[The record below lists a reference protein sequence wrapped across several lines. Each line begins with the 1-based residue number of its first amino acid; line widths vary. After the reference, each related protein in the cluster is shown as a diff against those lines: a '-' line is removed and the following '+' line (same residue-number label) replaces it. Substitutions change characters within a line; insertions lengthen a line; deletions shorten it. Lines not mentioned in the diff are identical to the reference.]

1 MSICLQRVRLE
12 FICSAVLLEFCK
24 HVLFN
29 LEFEGSQIGFSNF
42 LYYFVMFM
50 SWNIFV
56 ME

>member
-29 LEFEGSQIGFSNF
+29 HVNLEFEGSQLGFSN
-42 LYYFVMFM
+42 LYY
-50 SWNIFV
+50 IIL
-56 ME
+56 

>member
-29 LEFEGSQIGFSNF
+29 LEFEGSQLGFSN
-42 LYYFVMFM
+42 LY
-50 SWNIFV
+50 SIIL
-56 ME
+56 